1 MLGSVMVIAMLL
13 ETAIETAIEME
24 TETPIALAVKG
35 VQRHRA
41 AELVVPMP
49 KAPALTVTVAARAIA
64 AAVREIAVAITV
76 QGPRHGVMLHVV
88 TAARSSA
95 ARGAKLF

>member
-1 MLGSVMVIAMLL
+1 MLDSEMGIAMLL
-13 ETAIETAIEME
+13 VTALRTAIEME
-24 TETPIALAVKG
+24 IETPIALAVKG

-76 QGPRHGVMLHVV
+76 QGPRHEEMHHVV